1 MPVGLSPISVDQV
14 NNEVGI
20 VLRQFT
26 DLKESV
32 GHYHEWLG
40 AADLKLEPYLM
51 SPEDETL
58 IKSAIADLDATLD
71 GVDMTFI
78 SRLTGLW

>member
-1 MPVGLSPISVDQV
+1 MPVGLSPVSADQV

-26 DLKESV
+26 DLKESL
-32 GHYHEWLG
+32 GHYHEWLT
-40 AADLKLEPYLM
+40 AADLKVEPYLM
-51 SPEDETL
+51 TAEDETL